1 MTGRIGVAFALAYLA
16 AAGQWAWEARHPRLG
31 PDLPVLAA
39 ILAGLSLP
47 RPWATAVGWTA
58 GLLHGL
64 AAAQNAA
71 LYAGLGAVVAFA
83 LASFDRLRDE
93 EAPPVVFV
101 TVALATL
108 AIGGVRTLLAPGEA
122 LGRDAVALLVA
133 AGTNGLSALPL
144 RRIVAR
150 RDRG

>member
-1 MTGRIGVAFALAYLA
+1 MTGRIGGAFLLAYLA

-39 ILAGLSLP
+39 ILAGFSLP
-47 RPWATAVGWTA
+47 RPWATAAGWTA

-71 LYAGLGAVVAFA
+71 LYAGLGALAAFT
-83 LASFDRLRDE
+83 LASSERVRDE
-93 EAPPVVFV
+93 EAVPAVFV
-101 TVALATL
+101 TVVLATI
-108 AIGGVRTLLAPGEA
+108 ATGGVRTLLAPGEA

-133 AGTNGLSALPL
+133 AAVNGLLALPL
-144 RRIVAR
+144 RKLLAR
-150 RDRG
+150 S